1 MWRILYM
8 PEFEEWHT
16 SLTNDEQDALDVR
29 LELVSQ
35 RGPVLGRPYVDRV
48 HQSRHH
54 NMKEIRLPNGI
65 RVLFA
70 FDIRRSAVLLIGGNK
85 SERDGNSPTWN
96 RWYERMIPIADQIF
110 DRHITQLRKEERN
123 D

>member
-1 MWRILYM
+1 MWKILVTT
-8 PEFEEWHT
+8 EFETWHQT
-16 SLTNDEQDALDVR
+16 LTDSEKIALSNVLAL
-29 LELVSQ
+29 LEH
-35 RGPVLGRPYVDRV
+35 RGPVLGRPHVDRV
-48 HQSRHH
+48 ESSRYH

-96 RWYERMIPIADQIF
+96 RWYERMIPIADLIL
-110 DRHITQLRKEERN
+110 DRHIMQLRKEERN

>member
-1 MWRILYM
+1 M

-29 LELVSQ
+29 LELVSMQ
-35 RGPVLGRPYVDRV
+35 GPVLGWPYVDRV

-70 FDIRRSAVLLIGGNK
+70 FDIHRSAVLLIGGNK
-85 SERDGNSPTWN
+85 SERDGNSLTWN
-96 RWYERMIPIADQIF
+96 RWYERMIPIADLIL
-110 DRHITQLRKEERN
+110 DRHIMQLRKEERN

>member
-29 LELVSQ
+29 LELVSL

-54 NMKEIRLPNGI
+54 NMKEIRLPN
-65 RVLFA
+65 V
-70 FDIRRSAVLLIGGNK
+70 S
-85 SERDGNSPTWN
+85 SPSWN
-96 RWYERMIPIADQIF
+96 RWYERMIPIADEIL
-110 DRHITQLRKEERN
+110 DRHITQLQNEERN

>member
-1 MWRILYM
+1 M

-54 NMKEIRLPNGI
+54 NMKEIRLSNGI
-65 RVLFA
+65 RVFFA
-70 FDIRRSAVLLIGGNK
+70 FDPRRSAVLLIGGNK
-85 SERDGNSPTWN
+85 SESESSSPNWN
-96 RWYERMIPIADQIF
+96 RFYERMIPVADQIF
-110 DRHITQLRKEERN
+110 AEHLLTLGEEK
-123 D
+123 

>member
-1 MWRILYM
+1 M

-29 LELVSQ
+29 LELVSLQ
-35 RGPVLGRPYVDRV
+35 GPVLGRPYVDRV

-110 DRHITQLRKEERN
+110 YRHITQLRIGERN

>member
-1 MWRILYM
+1 M

-16 SLTNDEQDALDVR
+16 SLTNNEQDALDVR

-70 FDIRRSAVLLIGGNK
+70 FDIQGRKFQLF
-85 SERDGNSPTWN
+85 
-96 RWYERMIPIADQIF
+96 YIF
-110 DRHITQLRKEERN
+110 LKFFVCL
-123 D
+123 